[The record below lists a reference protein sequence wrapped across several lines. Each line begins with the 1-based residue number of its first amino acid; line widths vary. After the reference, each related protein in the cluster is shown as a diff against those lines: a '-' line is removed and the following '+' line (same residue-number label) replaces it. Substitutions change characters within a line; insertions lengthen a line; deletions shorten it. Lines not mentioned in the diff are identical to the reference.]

1 VIRGPGTNNWD
12 ISINKKWPIAS
23 EKRRLEFRFE
33 MYNAWNHTQFSS
45 VDTTARFAP
54 DGSQTNQR
62 FGQLTAANPARQ
74 IQAGCDLYSNKETVM
89 ETNPISRRKLVTA
102 AAVVPLSAVRGSAA
116 NSAVTVGLIGCGGR
130 GTFDIGLMSHID
142 GARVTSLADLFPE
155 RIAATKEKAK
165 LGDVKSFNSGAEL
178 LEKSGVDAVII
189 ATPVYLHPEHF
200 EAAVRAKKNIYI
212 EKPAGADVAGVK
224 RLMAAADSADRSLNI
239 AFGFQQ
245 RYSPLYRKAKKLA
258 ESGAL
263 GGLTMGH
270 SYWVKNQ
277 IRPNGKQ
284 QEFPKTEIEKIRQW
298 HDWRELF
305 GDYIVENNVHG
316 IDILNWF
323 LGGHPNKAYGT
334 GGRTSIN
341 YGNNQ
346 DHCYV
351 TYDYANNVQGH
362 LIGCMMAPRW
372 YRDVKEQFFG
382 DKGMVETHRE
392 FWRHYRGKDD
402 FVEEKAPRDI
412 TIDALTEFIQRI
424 RDGKPANAAMTG
436 AESTLTAILGR
447 MAVDQRREVTWEE
460 MMKSA

>member
-1 VIRGPGTNNWD
+1 
-12 ISINKKWPIAS
+12 
-23 EKRRLEFRFE
+23 
-33 MYNAWNHTQFSS
+33 
-45 VDTTARFAP
+45 
-54 DGSQTNQR
+54 
-62 FGQLTAANPARQ
+62 
-74 IQAGCDLYSNKETVM
+74 
-89 ETNPISRRKLVTA
+89 
-102 AAVVPLSAVRGSAA
+102 
-116 NSAVTVGLIGCGGR
+116 
-130 GTFDIGLMSHID
+130 
-142 GARVTSLADLFPE
+142 
-155 RIAATKEKAK
+155 
-165 LGDVKSFNSGAEL
+165 
-178 LEKSGVDAVII
+178 VDAVII

-224 RLMAAADSADRSLNI
+224 RLMAAADSADRNLNI

-245 RYSPLYRKAKKLA
+245 RYSPLYRKAKALA
-258 ESGAL
+258 ESNAL
-263 GGLTMGH
+263 GRLTMGH

-277 IRPNGKQ
+277 INPNKKQ
-284 QEFPKTEIEKIRQW
+284 EDFPKTDLEKIRQW
-298 HDWRELF
+298 HEWRELF

-323 LGGHPNKAYGT
+323 LGGHPTKAHGT
-334 GGRTSIN
+334 GGRTAIH

-372 YRDVKEQFFG
+372 YREVKEQFFG
-382 DKGMVETHRE
+382 ANGMVETRRE
-392 FWRHYRGKDD
+392 FWRHYRGAGDM
-402 FVEEKAPRDI
+402 VEEKAQREI
-412 TIDALTEFIQRI
+412 TIDALEEFIRRI
-424 RDGKPANAAMTG
+424 REGKPANAALTG